1 MLAAALVAVAVV
13 ALLFV
18 AAQKW
23 FLTERE
29 EPEAATPNP
38 AVSAPKP
45 LPMPPPAPA
54 SNRTGP
60 QGVAASGQPETP
72 GTKPVEGG
80 AAAAA
85 QAPPAPERETVSP
98 VIPQPRP
105 EPARLRT
112 MPVQEP
118 PITEQA
124 LQLVTDPPG
133 ASAVLDNEPSKTC
146 TTPCSFQVASGRH
159 TLAFSLEG
167 YHRELRIV
175 DVSGPKELFVG
186 MTRPIGTIWVESEPA
201 GAQILVNN
209 QPRAET
215 TPATLVLPAGKYVL
229 AVVKNGRRAERAVEL
244 KDGSLMRLNLQL
256 NP

>member
-1 MLAAALVAVAVV
+1 
-13 ALLFV
+13 
-18 AAQKW
+18 
-23 FLTERE
+23 
-29 EPEAATPNP
+29 
-38 AVSAPKP
+38 
-45 LPMPPPAPA
+45 
-54 SNRTGP
+54 
-60 QGVAASGQPETP
+60 
-72 GTKPVEGG
+72 
-80 AAAAA
+80 
-85 QAPPAPERETVSP
+85 
-98 VIPQPRP
+98 
-105 EPARLRT
+105 

-118 PITEQA
+118 PMTEQA

-133 ASAVLDNEPSKTC
+133 ASAMLDNEPSKRC

-159 TLAFSLEG
+159 TLAFSLAG

-186 MTRPIGTIWVESEPA
+186 MTRPMGTVWVESEPA

-229 AVVKNGRRAERAVEL
+229 AVVKNGRRAERSVEVQ
-244 KDGSLMRLNLQL
+244 DGSLMRLNLQL